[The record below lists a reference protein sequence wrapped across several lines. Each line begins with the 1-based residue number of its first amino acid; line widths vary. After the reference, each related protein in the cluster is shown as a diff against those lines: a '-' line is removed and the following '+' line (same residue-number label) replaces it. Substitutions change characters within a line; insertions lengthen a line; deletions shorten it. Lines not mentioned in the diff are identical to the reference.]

1 MTISIITATYNSAA
15 TVRDTLAS
23 IAAQDYPHI
32 EHLIVDGVSK
42 DNTLEIVKEFSH
54 VAKVESSKDKGIYDA
69 MNKGVRM
76 ASGEV
81 VGILNSDDL
90 YQHNSVLSKVMK
102 AFEDPEVDLVY
113 GDLQYV
119 QQHDISKV
127 VRSWKAGTYTPNSF
141 YWGWMPPHP
150 SFFVRKRVYD
160 QLGLFS
166 LDLRTAADYEIILR
180 FMLKAGL
187 KAAYV
192 PEYLVRMRMGGAS
205 NATLKHRINAN
216 KEDRKA
222 WDMNGLKP
230 YFFTLWCKPLRKI
243 NQFLIR

>member
-42 DNTLEIVKEFSH
+42 DNTLDIVKEFPH

-69 MNKGVRM
+69 MNKGVRL
-76 ASGEV
+76 ATGEV

>member
-42 DNTLEIVKEFSH
+42 DNTLDIVKEFPH

-76 ASGEV
+76 ASGDV

-90 YQHNSVLSKVMK
+90 YQHNSVLSNVMK

-127 VRSWKAGTYTPNSF
+127 VRSWKAGSYTPNSF

>member
-42 DNTLEIVKEFSH
+42 DNTLDIVKEFPH

-69 MNKGVRM
+69 MNKGVRLVT
-76 ASGEV
+76 GEV